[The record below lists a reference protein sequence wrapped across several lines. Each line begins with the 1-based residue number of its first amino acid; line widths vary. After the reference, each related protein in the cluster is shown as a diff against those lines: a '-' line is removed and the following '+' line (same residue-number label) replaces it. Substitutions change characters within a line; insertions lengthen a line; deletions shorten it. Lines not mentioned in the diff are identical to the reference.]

1 MKIMIIFRH
10 TEKLGF
16 NCKKI
21 FHGGMNYKITNEWKS
36 LW

>member
-1 MKIMIIFRH
+1 MIIFRH

-21 FHGGMNYKITNEWKS
+21 FHGGMNFKITNE
-36 LW
+36 